1 MLIVQISKDKVRI
14 GAIVRN
20 NIREILLPV
29 IKSDDRFTS
38 ILIDEL
44 HFILVGMQWIGHW
57 DL

>member
-38 ILIDEL
+38 ILINEL